1 MDNKIQNIVLKS
13 VSALIIFLGVF
24 FTLKVMGDD
33 NPNEMSYEQQEQ
45 WAIKEAIDQELNKTK
60 TEAELNAFKAQRT
73 TEIAAEKEETL
84 SRDVSRV
91 IDFSIYMLYLAA
103 LLIVAA
109 FVYLAVIDTKKAL
122 KILTGVALFI
132 LVMVVVYY
140 ASSNSIPEGASAE
153 KASSITDM
161 NLASTAINAT
171 GLLIGIALLG
181 WLGGAFVKAFR

>member
-13 VSALIIFLGVF
+13 VSALIILLGVF

-45 WAIKEAIDQELNKTK
+45 WAIKEALDSAYNKTM
-60 TEAELNAFKAQRT
+60 TSAELNAFKAKRT
-73 TEIAAEKEETL
+73 SEIALEKEEIL
-84 SRDVSRV
+84 SSDVSRV
-91 IDFSIYMLYLAA
+91 IDFSIYMLYLAG
-103 LLIVAA
+103 LLVVAA

-122 KILTGVALFI
+122 KILAGVGVFL
-132 LVMVVVYY
+132 LVMVIVYY
-140 ASSNSIPEGASAE
+140 SSSNPIPEGASAE
-153 KASSITDM
+153 QASSITDM

-181 WLGGAFVKAFR
+181 WLGGTIVKSFR

>member
-1 MDNKIQNIVLKS
+1 MDIKIQNIVLKS
-13 VSALIIFLGVF
+13 VSALIILLGVY
-24 FTLKVMGDD
+24 FTLMVMGDD

-45 WAIKEAIDQELNKTK
+45 WAIKEAIDQELNKTL

-73 TEIAAEKEETL
+73 TEIAAEKAETL

-103 LLIVAA
+103 VLIVAA

-122 KILTGVALFI
+122 KILAGVALFI
-132 LVMVVVYY
+132 LAMVIVYY
-140 ASSNSIPEGASAE
+140 SSSDSIPEGASAE
-153 KASSITDM
+153 QASSIGDM

>member
-1 MDNKIQNIVLKS
+1 MDIKIQNIVLKS
-13 VSALIIFLGVF
+13 VSALIILLGVY
-24 FTLKVMGDD
+24 FTLMVMGDD

-45 WAIKEAIDQELNKTK
+45 WAIKEAIDQELNKTL

-73 TEIAAEKEETL
+73 TEIAAEKAETL

-103 LLIVAA
+103 FLIVAA

-122 KILTGVALFI
+122 KILAGVALFI
-132 LVMVVVYY
+132 LAMVIVYY
-140 ASSNSIPEGASAE
+140 SSSDSIPEGASAE
-153 KASSITDM
+153 QASSIGDM